1 MLETVIV
8 MLTHSNVMLTVK
20 IVSNN
25 EQVNNINDSKKNKNT
40 NNDNHD
46 NKIRFLMTKTTIMI
60 MEEQ

>member
-1 MLETVIV
+1 MLETIIV

-40 NNDNHD
+40 TNNNHD

-60 MEEQ
+60 MEKQ

>member
-1 MLETVIV
+1 MLETIIV

-25 EQVNNINDSKKNKNT
+25 EQVNINDSKKNKNT

-60 MEEQ
+60 MEE

>member
-1 MLETVIV
+1 MLETIIV

-40 NNDNHD
+40 HNDNHD

-60 MEEQ
+60 MEE

>member
-1 MLETVIV
+1 MLETIIV
-8 MLTHSNVMLTVK
+8 MLTLSNVMLTVK

-40 NNDNHD
+40 NNNNHD

-60 MEEQ
+60 MEKQ